1 MEKGGRPA
9 SLRSSGKSRAAKG
22 TSDAEIRPARQLES
36 RGRDFTGGRDRVGR
50 PKPPKKTAEFLTCGG
65 IVSTAIA
72 LSSDCPNVNNL
83 STLILLPEITP
94 SARKLLE
101 TSFCQT
107 ETKSPGALYSET
119 KTV

>member
-1 MEKGGRPA
+1 
-9 SLRSSGKSRAAKG
+9 
-22 TSDAEIRPARQLES
+22 
-36 RGRDFTGGRDRVGR
+36 
-50 PKPPKKTAEFLTCGG
+50 
-65 IVSTAIA
+65 VSTAIA